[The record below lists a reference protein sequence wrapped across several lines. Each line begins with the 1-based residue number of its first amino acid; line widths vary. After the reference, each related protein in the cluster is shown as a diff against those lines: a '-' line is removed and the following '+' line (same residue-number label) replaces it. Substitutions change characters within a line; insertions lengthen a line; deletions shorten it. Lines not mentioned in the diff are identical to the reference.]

1 MRIIAFIGVVFVII
15 ASVLG
20 LWILLTPTGVAA
32 HEELLT
38 SEQAAAA
45 GIGIDE
51 KTGQTVP
58 ADITL
63 YDENGSEVRLGEL
76 TGKPVILNLVYYTC
90 DRICPQML
98 SGLAR
103 ALAQLSLAPD
113 KQFRVLTVSFDE
125 TDTPEIARSKKN
137 NYMMAIDRPFPE
149 AAWRFLTGREES
161 IHRLTESIG
170 FKYRRDSHGF
180 MHPVVLVILSPEGK
194 IMRYMQVTK
203 YEYGQAY
210 PITFAPFDL
219 DVALTEAA
227 QGKAVTGVQKAI
239 LYCFAHEPAG
249 LSKFFGILSIVG
261 IITLVAMVAFFIYLK
276 ATEKRYRMGR

>member
-1 MRIIAFIGVVFVII
+1 MRIIATI
-15 ASVLG
+15 LC
-20 LWILLTPTGVAA
+20 LWILLVPTGLAA

-38 SEQAAAA
+38 AEQAAKA

-51 KTGQTVP
+51 KTGQTIP
-58 ADITL
+58 ADISL
-63 YDENGSEVRLGEL
+63 LDENGTEVRLGDL
-76 TGKPVILNLVYYTC
+76 LGKPVILNLVYYTC

-103 ALAQLSLAPD
+103 VLPQLSLTPE
-113 KQFRVLTVSFDE
+113 KQYRVLTVSFDE
-125 TDTPEIARSKKN
+125 TDTPGIARAKKN
-137 NYMMAIDRPFPE
+137 NYMMAIGKPFPE

-161 IHRLTESIG
+161 IHRLTEAIG

-194 IMRYMQVTK
+194 IMKYMQVTK

-210 PITFAPFDL
+210 PVTFAPFDL

-227 QGKAVTGVQKAI
+227 QGRAVTGVQKAV

-249 LSKFFGILSIVG
+249 LGKFFGILSIVG
-261 IITLVAMVAFFIYLK
+261 IVTLAAMAAFFIYLK
-276 ATEKRYRMGR
+276 VTEKRYRRSG

>member
-1 MRIIAFIGVVFVII
+1 MNIIA
-15 ASVLG
+15 
-20 LWILLTPTGVAA
+20 WILAFGCVLIPAGLAA

-38 SEQAAAA
+38 AEQAATA

-51 KTGQTVP
+51 KTGQSIP
-58 ADITL
+58 ADIVL
-63 YDENGSEVRLGEL
+63 IDENGAEVRLGDL
-76 TGKPVILNLVYYTC
+76 LGRPVILNLVYYTC

-98 SGLAR
+98 AGIAR
-103 ALAQLSLAPD
+103 TLPALSLAPD
-113 KQFRVLTVSFDE
+113 RQFRVLTVSFDE
-125 TDTPEIARSKKN
+125 TDTPKIARSKKN
-137 NYMMAIDRPFPE
+137 DYMTAIGKPFPE

-161 IHRLTESIG
+161 IHRLTETIG

-180 MHPVVLVILSPEGK
+180 IHPVVLVILSPEGK
-194 IMRYMQVTK
+194 IVKYMQVTK

-227 QGKAVTGVQKAI
+227 QGKAVTGVQKAV

-249 LSKFFGILSIVG
+249 LGKFFGILSIVG
-261 IITLVAMVAFFIYLK
+261 VLTLAAMAAFFIYLK
-276 ATEKRYRMGR
+276 VTEKRYRRSG

>member
-1 MRIIAFIGVVFVII
+1 MRITAII
-15 ASVLG
+15 LC
-20 LWILLTPTGVAA
+20 LWILLIPTGLAA
-32 HEELLT
+32 HDGLT

-58 ADITL
+58 SDITL
-63 YDENGSEVRLGEL
+63 TDENGASVRLGDL
-76 TGKPVILNLVYYTC
+76 LGRPAILNLVYYSC

-98 SGLAR
+98 SGIAR
-103 ALAQLSLAPD
+103 VLPQLSLTPD

-125 TDTPEIARSKKN
+125 MDTPRIARSKKSN
-137 NYMMAIDRPFPE
+137 FTAAIEKAFPE
-149 AAWRFLTGREES
+149 EAWRFLTGPEGS
-161 IHRLTESIG
+161 IHRLTEAVG

-180 MHPVVLVILSPEGK
+180 MHPVVLVILSPQGK

-227 QGKAVTGVQKAI
+227 QGKAVTGVQKAV

-249 LSKFFGILSIVG
+249 LGKFFGILSIVG
-261 IITLVAMVAFFIYLK
+261 VITLAVMAGFFIYLK
-276 ATEKRYRMGR
+276 VTENRYRVGR

>member
-1 MRIIAFIGVVFVII
+1 MRIITTI
-15 ASVLG
+15 LC
-20 LWILLTPTGVAA
+20 LWILLFPTKLAA

-38 SEQAAAA
+38 AEEATTA
-45 GIGIDE
+45 GIGIEE

-58 ADITL
+58 ADIAL
-63 YDENGSEVRLGEL
+63 YDEAGARVQFGDL

-98 SGLAR
+98 EGLAR
-103 ALAQLSLAPD
+103 VLPALSLAPD
-113 KQFRVLTVSFDE
+113 RQYRVLTVSFDE
-125 TDTPEIARSKKN
+125 TDTPKIARSKKN
-137 NYMMAIDRPFPE
+137 DYMTAVGKPFPE

-161 IHRLTESIG
+161 IHRLTEAIG

-194 IMRYMQVTK
+194 IMKYMQVTK

-227 QGKAVTGVQKAI
+227 QGRAVTGVQKAV
-239 LYCFAHEPAG
+239 LYCFAHEPKG
-249 LSKFFGILSIVG
+249 LGKFFSILSIVG
-261 IITLVAMVAFFIYLK
+261 VITLAVMAAFFIYLK
-276 ATEKRYRMGR
+276 ATEKRYRMDR

>member
-1 MRIIAFIGVVFVII
+1 MRIITTI
-15 ASVLG
+15 LC
-20 LWILLTPTGVAA
+20 LWILLFPTGLAA

-38 SEQAAAA
+38 AEEATTA

-51 KTGQTVP
+51 KAGQTVP

-63 YDENGSEVRLGEL
+63 YDEAGARVRSGDLM
-76 TGKPVILNLVYYTC
+76 GKPVILNFVYYTC

-98 SGLAR
+98 AGMAR
-103 ALAQLSLAPD
+103 VLPALSLAPD
-113 KQFRVLTVSFDE
+113 RQYRVLTISFDE
-125 TDTPEIARSKKN
+125 TDTPGIARSKKN
-137 NYMMAIDRPFPE
+137 DYMTAIGKPFPE

-161 IHRLTESIG
+161 IHRLTEAIG

-194 IMRYMQVTK
+194 IMKYMQVTK

-227 QGKAVTGVQKAI
+227 QGRAVTGVQKAV
-239 LYCFAHEPAG
+239 LYCFAHEPKG
-249 LSKFFGILSIVG
+249 LGKFFSILSIVG
-261 IITLVAMVAFFIYLK
+261 VITLAVMAAFFIYLK
-276 ATEKRYRMGR
+276 VTEKRYRRSE

>member
-1 MRIIAFIGVVFVII
+1 MRAI
-15 ASVLG
+15 AS
-20 LWILLTPTGVAA
+20 ILCLAIFLFPTGLAA

-38 SEQAAAA
+38 AEQATAA

-51 KTGQTVP
+51 KTGQMIP
-58 ADITL
+58 SDIIL
-63 YDENGSEVRLGEL
+63 YDEDGAVLRLGDL

-103 ALAQLSLAPD
+103 ALPQLSLVPEE
-113 KQFRVLTVSFDE
+113 QYRVLTVSFDV
-125 TDTPEIARSKKN
+125 TDTPEIAHSKKSN
-137 NYMMAIDRPFPE
+137 FIMAIDRPFPNK
-149 AAWRFLTGREES
+149 AWRFLTGREDG
-161 IHRLTESIG
+161 IHRLTEAVG
-170 FKYRRDSHGF
+170 FHYRRDSHGF
-180 MHPVVLVILSPEGK
+180 IHPVVLVILSPEGK

-227 QGKAVTGVQKAI
+227 QGKAVTGIQKAV

-249 LSKFFGILSIVG
+249 LGKFFGILSVVG
-261 IITLVAMVAFFIYLK
+261 VLTLAAMVAFFVYLK
-276 ATEKRYRMGR
+276 VTEKRYRPNR

>member
-1 MRIIAFIGVVFVII
+1 MRVIT
-15 ASVLG
+15 S
-20 LWILLTPTGVAA
+20 ILCMAIFLFPTGLAA

-38 SEQAAAA
+38 AEQATAA

-63 YDENGSEVRLGEL
+63 TDENGARVRLGDL
-76 TGKPVILNLVYYTC
+76 LGKPVILNLVYYTC

-103 ALAQLSLAPD
+103 VLPQLSLTPE

-125 TDTPEIARSKKN
+125 TDTPEIARSKKGN
-137 NYMMAIDRPFPE
+137 FMMAIDKAFP
-149 AAWRFLTGREES
+149 ADAWRFLTGRKDS
-161 IHRLTESIG
+161 IHRLTEAVG
-170 FKYRRDSHGF
+170 FQYRRDSHGF
-180 MHPVVLVILSPEGK
+180 THPVVLVILSPQGK
-194 IMRYMQVTK
+194 ITKYMQVTK

-210 PITFAPFDL
+210 PITFTPFDL

-227 QGKAVTGVQKAI
+227 QGRAVTGLQKAV
-239 LYCFAHEPAG
+239 LYCFAHEPTG
-249 LSKFFGILSIVG
+249 LGKFFGILSIVG
-261 IITLVAMVAFFIYLK
+261 VITLAAMAAFFVYLK
-276 ATEKRYRMGR
+276 VTEKRYRRSA

>member
-1 MRIIAFIGVVFVII
+1 MRVIATI
-15 ASVLG
+15 LC
-20 LWILLTPTGVAA
+20 LWILVVPTGAAA
-32 HEELLT
+32 HEELT

-51 KTGQTVP
+51 KTGQTLP
-58 ADITL
+58 SDITL
-63 YDENGSEVRLGEL
+63 YDENGARVSLGDL
-76 TGKPVILNLVYYTC
+76 LGRPVILNLVYYSC

-98 SGLAR
+98 SGIAR
-103 ALAQLSLAPD
+103 VLPQLSLTPD
-113 KQFRVLTVSFDE
+113 KQYRVLTVSFDE
-125 TDTPEIARSKKN
+125 TDTPRIARSKKTN
-137 NYMMAIDRPFPE
+137 FIAAVEKAFPE
-149 AAWRFLTGREES
+149 EAWRFLTGSQES
-161 IHRLTESIG
+161 IHRLTEAVG

-180 MHPVVLVILSPEGK
+180 MHPVVLVILSPKGK

-227 QGKAVTGVQKAI
+227 QGKAVSGIQKAV

-249 LSKFFGILSIVG
+249 LGKFFGILSVVG
-261 IITLVAMVAFFIYLK
+261 VITLAALAAFFIYLK
-276 ATEKRYRMGR
+276 VTEKRYRMDR

>member
-1 MRIIAFIGVVFVII
+1 MRIIASI
-15 ASVLG
+15 LC
-20 LWILLTPTGVAA
+20 LWILLFPTGAAA
-32 HEELLT
+32 HEEMT
-38 SEQAAAA
+38 TAEEAAAA

-51 KTGQTVP
+51 KTGQTIP

-63 YDENGSEVRLGEL
+63 YDESGATVRLGDL
-76 TGKPVILNLVYYTC
+76 TGQPVILNLVYYTC

-103 ALAQLSLAPD
+103 ALPQLSLAPG

-125 TDTPEIARSKKN
+125 TDTPGIARSKKN
-137 NYMMAIDRPFPE
+137 NFIMAMGKPFPDE
-149 AAWRFLTGREES
+149 AWRFLTGREES
-161 IHRLTESIG
+161 IHRLTEAVG
-170 FKYRRDSHGF
+170 FRYRRDSHGF
-180 MHPVVLVILSPEGK
+180 LHPMVLVILSPEGK
-194 IMRYMQVTK
+194 IVKYMQVTK

-239 LYCFAHEPAG
+239 LYCFAHEPTG
-249 LSKFFGILSIVG
+249 LGKFFGILSIVG
-261 IITLVAMVAFFIYLK
+261 VITLVAMAAFFIYLK
-276 ATEKRYRMGR
+276 ATEKRYRRSG

>member
-1 MRIIAFIGVVFVII
+1 MRFLAL
-15 ASVLG
+15 SLC
-20 LWILLTPTGVAA
+20 LWILLVPTGIAA
-32 HEELLT
+32 HDELT
-38 SEQAAAA
+38 PEQAAAA

-51 KTGQTVP
+51 RTGQTIP

-63 YDENGSEVRLGEL
+63 YDESGARVRFGDL

-103 ALAQLSLAPD
+103 ALPQLSLTPE

-125 TDTPEIARSKKN
+125 TDTPEIARSKKRN
-137 NYMMAIDRPFPE
+137 LITAVGSPFPDM
-149 AAWRFLTGREES
+149 AWRFLTAHKDD
-161 IHRLTESIG
+161 IHRLTESVG

-180 MHPVVLVILSPEGK
+180 MHPVVLVVLSPEGK
-194 IMRYMQVTK
+194 IMKYMQVTK

-210 PITFAPFDL
+210 PITFSSFDL

-227 QGKAVTGVQKAI
+227 QGKSVTGVQKAV

-249 LSKFFGILSIVG
+249 LGKFFGMISIVG
-261 IITLVAMVAFFIYLK
+261 IITLAAMAAFFIYLK
-276 ATEKRYRMGR
+276 VTEKRYRGS